1 MTLYVT
7 LESENRDYRVKV
19 PVTLMNEFAAWKAEQ
34 EQQGEDEY
42 DPTAERLKKMCG
54 RRGD

>member
-54 RRGD
+54 RRDV